1 MVNWTSV
8 GHEWVSLGG
17 SLAAELELM
26 IARGELPRGEK
37 IPPER
42 ELASVLGVARAT
54 LREALLELEIK
65 GLLSRRPGRGTV
77 VLEKA
82 PENQSQ
88 RIAEVFKAAHEDFAQ
103 VMELRHTVEPAVA
116 ALAATKATPEDISRL
131 ESILKAADKE
141 TSATRLLEF
150 DVEFHVAIADVA
162 RNPLVSDLIR
172 MVCDWASS
180 SRRLG
185 FQGPSRKKASAE
197 GHADILR
204 ALKSGDPDEAAR
216 AMREHIGCIEETVSE
231 AT

>member
-26 IARGELPRGEK
+26 IARGELPTGEK

-42 ELASVLGVARAT
+42 ELATMLGVSRAT
-54 LREALLELEIK
+54 LREALLELEIR

-77 VLEKA
+77 VQA
-82 PENQSQ
+82 TTPD
-88 RIAEVFKAAHEDFAQ
+88 RHAARLSEALRAARADFAQ
-103 VMELRHTVEPAVA
+103 VMELRSTVEPAVA
-116 ALAATKATPEDISRL
+116 ALAAGKTTPEDIVRL
-131 ESILKAADKE
+131 QALLEAADGE
-141 TSATRLLEF
+141 NNATRLLEL
-150 DVEFHVAIADVA
+150 DVEFHVAIADIA

-172 MVCDWASS
+172 MVSDWASS

-185 FQGPSRKKASAE
+185 FQGPSRTKASAA
-197 GHADILR
+197 GHAKILA
-204 ALKSGDPDEAAR
+204 ALRSGDSAKAAA
-216 AMREHIGCIEETVSE
+216 AMREHLGCIEDTISD